1 MRLSFAVKSCIKYF
15 SITAFV
21 FGFIIATS
29 AQLKAQIV
37 LDSGSFNRGTDVD
50 APATVNY
57 TVATAEF
64 ELTSTDDIPNV
75 SFLANFV
82 AVDAGVAIV
91 VNNIPLFSTGDDVSQ
106 FGPRVFQTTL
116 GFSFPGDQ
124 EDGNIQG
131 PFGVID
137 DPTGVPLTRLTV
149 QADSTGTSFSGV
161 AVVDPGSV
169 ESFTPDLSGNN
180 GSDFSNLSDP
190 LSFSNLLQVG
200 DNTIE
205 IVNLNSTDAAN
216 LVGDFTVTL
225 PDTTSVPEPNSLL
238 GLLTLAGMLSLRR
251 RRA

>member
-75 SFLANFV
+75 SFLANFFLI
-82 AVDAGVAIV
+82 DAGIAIV
-91 VNNIPLFSTGDDVSQ
+91 VNNIQLFSTGDDVSQ
-106 FGPRVFQTTL
+106 FQSTRIFQTTL
-116 GFSFPGDQ
+116 GPG
-124 EDGNIQG
+124 GNIQN
-131 PFGVID
+131 PFGIIND
-137 DPTGVPLTRLTV
+137 STGVPLTRLTV

-161 AVVDPGSV
+161 AVVDPIVGSV

-180 GSDFSNLSDP
+180 GSDFSNLSN
-190 LSFSNLLQVG
+190 FSNLLQVG

-205 IVNLNSTDAAN
+205 IVNLNGFEGAD

-225 PDTTSVPEPNSLL
+225 PDTTSVPEPTSLL

>member
-29 AQLKAQIV
+29 GQLKAQIV

-50 APATVNY
+50 APFNVNY

-82 AVDAGVAIV
+82 AIDAGIAIV
-91 VNNIPLFSTGDDVSQ
+91 VNGTQLFSTGDDVSQ

-116 GFSFPGDQ
+116 GFLFPMDM
-124 EDGNIQG
+124 EDGNIQD
-131 PFGVID
+131 PFGVIN

-180 GSDFSNLSDP
+180 GSDFSNLSN
-190 LSFSNLLQVG
+190 FSNLLQVG

-205 IVNLNSTDAAN
+205 IVNLNSVGGAD

-225 PDTTSVPEPNSLL
+225 PDTTSVPEPTSLL
-238 GLLTLAGMLSLRR
+238 GLLTLIGTMSMRR

>member
-21 FGFIIATS
+21 FGLIIATS

-82 AVDAGVAIV
+82 AIDAGIAID
-91 VNNIPLFSTGDDVSQ
+91 VNGIQLFSTGDDVSH
-106 FGPRVFQTTL
+106 FGPRVFDTGL
-116 GFSFPGDQ
+116 GMVDMTAD
-124 EDGNIQG
+124 DGNIQN
-131 PFGVID
+131 PFGIID

-149 QADSTGTSFSGV
+149 QADSSGTDFSGV
-161 AVVDPGSV
+161 AAINPIGSV

-205 IVNLNSTDAAN
+205 IVNLNSC
-216 LVGDFTVTL
+216 LL
-225 PDTTSVPEPNSLL
+225 YTSPSPRDRTRSRMPSS
-238 GLLTLAGMLSLRR
+238 A
-251 RRA
+251 

>member
-15 SITAFV
+15 SITTFV
-21 FGFIIATS
+21 FGLIIATS

-50 APATVNY
+50 APFNVNF

-82 AVDAGVAIV
+82 AIDAGIAIV
-91 VNNIPLFSTGDDVSQ
+91 VNGTQLFSTGDDVSQ

-116 GFSFPGDQ
+116 GFIGFNNQ
-124 EDGNIQG
+124 DGNIQN
-131 PFGVID
+131 PFGIIND
-137 DPTGVPLTRLTV
+137 STGVPLTRLTV

-161 AVVDPGSV
+161 AVVDPIVGSV

-180 GSDFSNLSDP
+180 GSDFSNLSN
-190 LSFSNLLQVG
+190 FSNLLQVG

-225 PDTTSVPEPNSLL
+225 PDTTSVPEPTSLL